1 MMQTDG
7 IQRHVLIKIVD
18 PLKAMVT
25 VTHPVWR
32 VSAIDA

>member
-7 IQRHVLIKIVD
+7 IQRHVLIRFVD
-18 PLKAMVT
+18 AQKAMDT

-32 VSAIDA
+32 ISATDA

>member
-1 MMQTDG
+1 MMQTVG
-7 IQRHVLIKIVD
+7 IQRRVLIKFVD
-18 PLKAMVT
+18 PQKAMDT

>member
-7 IQRHVLIKIVD
+7 IQRHVLIKFVNSQKTMD
-18 PLKAMVT
+18 T
-25 VTHPVWR
+25 VTHPVWW